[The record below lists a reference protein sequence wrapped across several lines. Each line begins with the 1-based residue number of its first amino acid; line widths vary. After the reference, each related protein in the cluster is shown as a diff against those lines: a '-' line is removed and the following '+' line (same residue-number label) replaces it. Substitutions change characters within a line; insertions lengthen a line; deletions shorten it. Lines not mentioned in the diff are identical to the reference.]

1 MEVCRRIFQ
10 EMTGED
16 ESGSGR
22 TLSCLMILAS
32 DGADVARQ
40 YLGRDGQDDRVE
52 NSEGDLDG
60 VFPGGQGYEPESCGA
75 VYLEDAVLSVRFTG
89 DFVVVDL
96 RFGDCMDFEYL
107 QAGELCRKYEVLAEG
122 RDAEGERMDYSLVLS
137 VVPKGEYDVFF
148 VGLDGMWSF
157 VSEEPEGICHIIR
170 LVFAREKVGGYEFGE
185 KMVEEIVGD
194 VMGEMYEVNE
204 MNEEINWERD

>member
-10 EMTGED
+10 EMAGED

-22 TLSCLMILAS
+22 TLCCLMILAS

-40 YLGRDGQDDRVE
+40 YLGRDGQDGREE
-52 NSEGDLDG
+52 NGEGDLDG
-60 VFPGGQGYEPESCGA
+60 AWTGDQRYEPESCGA
-75 VYLEDAVLSVRFTG
+75 VYLEDAVLAIRFKG

-96 RFGDCMDFEYL
+96 RFGDCVDFEYL

-148 VGLDGMWSF
+148 VGLDGVWSF
-157 VSEEPEGICHIIR
+157 VSEEPGGICHIIR